1 MKDLISAFFFPR
13 FRVLIGLCSKAR
25 KRKRGNSMLQNFFD
39 FLGFPYNALSHMV
52 AYGSIWFYELSLT
65 SKEAFLV
72 AVLNFWTKGI

>member
-1 MKDLISAFFFPR
+1 MKNLISAFFFPR
-13 FRVLIGLCSKAR
+13 FRVFIGLYSKAR
-25 KRKRGNSMLQNFFD
+25 KRKHGNSMVQNLFD
-39 FLGFPYNALSHMV
+39 FFITLCRIMV